1 MKLLLLPIAL
11 LLTAATPTPS
21 LLPMAAPT
29 DTPLAAD
36 YVEARTASV
45 FAGACHYNGELVT
58 TGDDALLAFNI
69 TAGSYH
75 GTSLAGVRAV
85 ATVSSPK
92 NLGDDTAPRKSE
104 LVIDASASEAQA
116 KALTSLLQSKFP
128 AQLGAL
134 AAIHRAPV
142 AFTHNP
148 DTGEYTVAADHF
160 ATLNVQP
167 LPNGECCKQPNL
179 VWYNPLLPLASR
191 KVGFT
196 TSASATPTIADPW
209 SRSEENS
216 AFYGPL
222 NF

>member
-1 MKLLLLPIAL
+1 MKLALLPLAL
-11 LLTAATPTPS
+11 LLTAATPAPS
-21 LLPMAAPT
+21 LLSTPKPT
-29 DTPLAAD
+29 DTPLTAD

-69 TAGSYH
+69 TAGSSN
-75 GTSLAGVRAV
+75 GTSLAGVRAL
-85 ATVSSPK
+85 AAISSPK
-92 NLGDDTAPRKSE
+92 NLGDDAAPRKTE
-104 LVIDASASEAQA
+104 LVIDSAASDAQVHTLT
-116 KALTSLLQSKFP
+116 ALLNSKFH
-128 AQLGAL
+128 AQLGDI
-134 AAIHRAPV
+134 AAVRRAPIS
-142 AFTHNP
+142 FTH
-148 DTGEYTVAADHF
+148 DDATGNYTVAAKDF
-160 ATLNVQP
+160 ASLSVQP

-196 TSASATPTIADPW
+196 TSAAAIPTIADPW